1 MATYSNAARTVGAR
15 KQRQPLPEAPS
26 DSEYPVGAPPR
37 TPRGL
42 RPCDPAENQSQNL
55 SKKENHEAVCA
66 LPLVGT
72 EPDTSGRDRIKLAR
86 TGTVAVKQLHVL
98 GAASLAGFEVI
109 TEVIWPLRW
118 ILTRVVIKIVG

>member
-1 MATYSNAARTVGAR
+1 MT
-15 KQRQPLPEAPS
+15 PS
-26 DSEYPVGAPPR
+26 VQSGLRPAPPR
-37 TPRGL
+37 EL
-42 RPCDPAENQSQNL
+42 RPCDPTENQSQNL

-72 EPDTSGRDRIKLAR
+72 EPGASGRDRTRLAR

-109 TEVIWPLRW
+109 IDGRF
-118 ILTRVVIKIVG
+118 